1 MYYYEVALLKS
12 PLSNLTYQSENEID
26 KGRKVLVKI
35 QQRKSLNEAVIIKE
49 VDKPTFKCTNIAE
62 VSNEFYDERM
72 LQVAHFVSQYYVCSL
87 GEALSVYHT
96 FNKDITNIDQ
106 EIKFDS
112 KIELSTQ
119 QEKAKQFLEEKKQAL
134 LFANTGAGKTEVYI
148 KIIEEHLNENKQA
161 ILLMPE
167 ISLTPQ
173 MQKRL
178 EKVFDKSV
186 AIWHSKIT
194 TKKKTEILKGLQEGS
209 IKLIAG
215 ARSALFLPYSNLGV
229 IVVDEE
235 HDESYK
241 SDSKP
246 RFHTKDLCIY
256 IAKKYDI
263 QLILGSATVSA
274 SSFHKI
280 PFFRLGETYHTT
292 KKTYSFDDS
301 DGNLS
306 GKIINKISNTI
317 NGGNQVIVFL
327 PTRANFKYQICTSC
341 GKSVE
346 CPYCSVSMSLHKND
360 LALKCHYCG
369 YAQQIP
375 DFCPSCNTGII
386 HNLRV
391 GTAQIEEE
399 LKEIFPQKIV
409 KRFDRD
415 KIKTNNQLKTILNEF
430 NKGEIDILV
439 GTQMLSKGHDY
450 HNVRLAVVLGI
461 DSVLN
466 MNSYKSR
473 EKALSLLIQI
483 SGRSGR
489 KGEGEV
495 IIQTKNE
502 EFFNHYLNE
511 SNYQEFLESELQFRE
526 ELYPPFL
533 KMAKVTFSHANGL
546 KIKDEMDSY
555 VRILKANK
563 DIEVVGFG
571 QSPIFKMANKYR
583 YEIILRSSNVKAL
596 LTALHSIQSPNAS
609 IDMDTIY

>member
-1 MYYYEVALLKS
+1 MYYYELALLKS
-12 PLSNLTYQSENEID
+12 PLNNLTFQSEEKIILG
-26 KGRKVLVKI
+26 KKVLIKLK
-35 QQRKSLNEAVIIKE
+35 QRKNLDEAVVIKE
-49 VDKPTFKCTNIAE
+49 VEKPTFKCSDIVEITNEYFDEKMQQIA
-62 VSNEFYDERM
+62 S
-72 LQVAHFVSQYYVCSL
+72 FVSQYYVCSL
-87 GEALSVYHT
+87 GEALSVYIPFDENINPI
-96 FNKDITNIDQ
+96 FN
-106 EIKFDS
+106 EEKFDS
-112 KIELSTQ
+112 KIVLSAQ
-119 QEKAKQFLEEKKQAL
+119 QEKAKEFLKDKKQAL
-134 LFANTGAGKTEVYI
+134 LFADTGAGKTEVYI
-148 KIIEEHLNENKQA
+148 KIIEEHLNANKQA

-178 EKVFDKSV
+178 EKVFGKSI

-194 TKKKTEILKGLQEGS
+194 KKKKEEILKGLQEGS
-209 IKLIAG
+209 IRLIAG

-235 HDESYK
+235 HDDSYK

-246 RFHTKDLCIY
+246 RFHTKDLSIY
-256 IAKKYDI
+256 MAKKFDL
-263 QLILGSATVSA
+263 QLVLGSATVSS
-274 SSFHKI
+274 SSFFKI
-280 PFFRLGETYHTT
+280 PFFRLDETYHQT
-292 KKTYSFDDS
+292 KKYYSFEDS
-301 DGNLS
+301 EANLS
-306 GKIINKISNTI
+306 LKVINKITKTI
-317 NGGNQVIVFL
+317 DSGNQVIVFL
-327 PTRANFKYQICTSC
+327 PTRANFKYQICTTC

-369 YAQQIP
+369 YTQQIP
-375 DFCPSCNTGII
+375 ETCPSCHNGII
-386 HNLRV
+386 KNLRV

-399 LKEIFPQKIV
+399 LKEIFPTKII

-415 KIKTNNQLKTILNEF
+415 QIKTNNQLKTILNEF

-461 DSVLN
+461 DSILN
-466 MNSYKSR
+466 MNSYKAR

-502 EFFNHYLNE
+502 GFFNHYLNE
-511 SNYQEFLESELQFRE
+511 SNYKEFLESELEFRQ

-533 KMAKVTFSHANGL
+533 KMAKVTFSHANGI
-546 KIKDEMDSY
+546 KIKDEMDY
-555 VRILKANK
+555 FVKLLKDNK
-563 DIEVVGFG
+563 NIEVVGFG

-583 YEIILRSSNVKAL
+583 YEILLRSSNIKAL
-596 LTALHSIQSPNAS
+596 LNALHSIQSPNAS

>member
-1 MYYYEVALLKS
+1 MYFYEVAILKS
-12 PLSNLTYQSENEID
+12 PLNNLTYQSEEKIEIGT
-26 KGRKVLVKI
+26 KVFVKLRNRKVFD
-35 QQRKSLNEAVIIKE
+35 EAVVVKE
-49 VDKPTFKCTNIAE
+49 VEKPTFECTNISE
-62 VSNEFYDERM
+62 ITNEYFDEKM
-72 LQVAHFVSQYYVCSL
+72 LQISNFVSTYYVCSL
-87 GEALSVYHT
+87 GEALSVYNP
-96 FNKDITNIDQ
+96 FNKELKFEPST
-106 EIKFDS
+106 EIFDS
-112 KIELSTQ
+112 KIELSIL
-119 QEKAKQFLEEKKQAL
+119 QEKAKRFLEEKKQAL
-134 LFANTGAGKTEVYI
+134 LFANTGAGKTEIYI
-148 KIIEEHLNENKQA
+148 KIIEEHLNQNRQA
-161 ILLMPE
+161 LLLMPE

-178 EKVFDKSV
+178 EKVFGKSV

-194 TKKKTEILKGLQEGS
+194 KKRKDEILKGLQEGTVR
-209 IKLIAG
+209 LVAG

-235 HDESYK
+235 HDDSYK

-246 RFHTKDLCIY
+246 RFHTKDLAIY
-256 IAKKYDI
+256 IAKKYDL
-263 QLILGSATVSA
+263 QLVLGSATVST

-280 PFFRLGETYHTT
+280 PFFRLDETFHKT
-292 KKTYSFDDS
+292 KKLYSFEDS
-301 DGNLS
+301 DTNLS
-306 GKIINKISNTI
+306 PKVLDKIKKTI
-317 NGGNQVIVFL
+317 DSKNQVIVFL
-327 PTRANFKYQICTSC
+327 PTRANFKYQICTTC

-375 DFCPSCNTGII
+375 DSCPSCKSGII

-399 LKEIFPQKIV
+399 LKVIFPDKNI

-415 KIKTNNQLKTILNEF
+415 EIKTNNQLKKILDEF
-430 NKGEIDILV
+430 NSGEIDILV

-450 HNVRLAVVLGI
+450 HNVKLAVVLGI

-466 MNSYKSR
+466 MNSFKAR

-483 SGRSGR
+483 AGRSGR
-489 KGEGEV
+489 SGEGEV
-495 IIQTKNE
+495 IIQTKNQ
-502 EFFNHYLNE
+502 EFFDYYLNE
-511 SNYQEFLESELQFRE
+511 SNYQEFLESELEFRQDF
-526 ELYPPFL
+526 YPPYL
-533 KMAKVTFSHANGL
+533 KMAKVMFSHANGL
-546 KIKDEMDSY
+546 KIKDEMESY
-555 VRILKANK
+555 VRLLKENS

-583 YEIILRSSNVKAL
+583 YEIILRSTNVKAL
-596 LTALHSIQSPNAS
+596 LTALHSIQTPNAS

>member
-1 MYYYEVALLKS
+1 MFYYEVALLKS
-12 PLSNLTYQSENEID
+12 PLNNLTYQSENKLSLGSKI
-26 KGRKVLVKI
+26 LVKI
-35 QQRKSLNEAVIIKE
+35 QQRKNLNEAVVIKE
-49 VDKPTFKCTNIAE
+49 VPKPTFKCTDISE
-62 VSNEFYDERM
+62 ILNEFYDEKM

-87 GEALSVYHT
+87 GEALSVYHA
-96 FNKDITNIDQ
+96 FNKELEANYED
-106 EIKFDS
+106 IKFDS
-112 KIELSTQ
+112 KIILSAQ
-119 QEKAKQFLEEKKQAL
+119 QEKAKKFLEEKKQAL

-148 KIIEEHLNENKQA
+148 KIIEEHLNKNKQA

-194 TKKKTEILKGLQEGS
+194 KKKKTEILKGLQEGS

-263 QLILGSATVSA
+263 QLVLGSATVSA

-280 PFFRLGETYHTT
+280 PFFRLDETYHTT

-306 GKIINKISNTI
+306 GKIINKIANTI

-327 PTRANFKYQICTSC
+327 PTRANFKYQICTTC

-375 DFCPSCNTGII
+375 ESCPSCHNGII

-450 HNVRLAVVLGI
+450 HNVKLAVVLGI

-511 SNYQEFLESELQFRE
+511 SNYQEFLESELEFRQ

-533 KMAKVTFSHANGL
+533 KMAKVTFAHTNGL

-555 VRILKANK
+555 VKILKANK

-583 YEIILRSSNVKAL
+583 YEIILRSINVKAL
-596 LTALHSIQSPNAS
+596 LTALHSIQTPNAS

>member
-1 MYYYEVALLKS
+1 MFYYELALLKS
-12 PLSNLTYQSENEID
+12 PLNNLTFQSEEKIEI
-26 KGRKVLVKI
+26 GFKVKVKL
-35 QQRKSLNEAVIIKE
+35 QQRKNLDEAVVIKE
-49 VDKPTFKCTNIAE
+49 VEKPTFKCTNISE
-62 VSNEFYDERM
+62 ITNEYFDEKM
-72 LQVAHFVSQYYVCSL
+72 LLVATFVSLYYVCSL
-87 GEALSVYHT
+87 GEALSVYNP
-96 FNKDITNIDQ
+96 FDKNITLILD
-106 EIKFDS
+106 EKRFDT
-112 KIELSTQ
+112 KIALSPQ
-119 QEKAKQFLEEKKQAL
+119 QEKAKRFLDEKKQAL

-148 KIIEEHLNENKQA
+148 KIIEEQLNQNKQA

-173 MQKRL
+173 MEKRL

-194 TKKKTEILKGLQEGS
+194 KKKKDEILKGLQEGN

-235 HDESYK
+235 HDDSYK

-246 RFHTKDLCIY
+246 RLNTKDLSIY
-256 IAKKYDI
+256 MAKKFDI
-263 QLILGSATVSA
+263 QLVLGSATVST
-274 SSFHKI
+274 SSFYKI
-280 PFFRLGETYHTT
+280 PFFRLDETYHQT
-292 KKTYSFDDS
+292 KKTYSFEDS
-301 DGNLS
+301 DANLS
-306 GKIINKISNTI
+306 IKVVDKIAKTI
-317 NGGNQVIVFL
+317 NEGNQVIVFL
-327 PTRANFKYQICTSC
+327 PTRANFKYQICTTC

-369 YAQQIP
+369 YAQKIP
-375 DFCPSCNTGII
+375 ETCPSCHSGII

-399 LKEIFPQKIV
+399 LKALFSQKVI

-415 KIKTNNQLKTILNEF
+415 QIKTNTQLKTVLNEF

-450 HNVRLAVVLGI
+450 HNVKLAVVLGI

-489 KGEGEV
+489 SGEGEV

-511 SNYQEFLESELQFRE
+511 SNYKEFLESELEFRK

-533 KMAKVTFSHANGL
+533 KMAKVTFSHTNGF
-546 KIKDEMDSY
+546 KIKEEMDFY
-555 VRILKANK
+555 VQLLKANK

-583 YEIILRSSNVKAL
+583 YEIILRSLNVKAL
-596 LTALHSIQSPNAS
+596 LNALHSIQTPNAS

>member
-1 MYYYEVALLKS
+1 MFYYELALLKS
-12 PLSNLTYQSENEID
+12 PLNNLTYQSETKLELGTKVSVKLRN
-26 KGRKVLVKI
+26 RKTL
-35 QQRKSLNEAVIIKE
+35 SDAVIIKE
-49 VDKPTFKCTNIAE
+49 VEKPEFKCVTIDYITSE
-62 VSNEFYDERM
+62 YYDTQM
-72 LQVAHFVSQYYVCSL
+72 LETANFVSQYYVCSL
-87 GEALSVYHT
+87 GEALSVYIPFNSQIKDKKYIKT
-96 FNKDITNIDQ
+96 FDCNIN
-106 EIKFDS
+106 
-112 KIELSTQ
+112 LSNEQT
-119 QEKAKQFLEEKKQAL
+119 KAYEFLNNKKQAL
-134 LFANTGAGKTEVYI
+134 LFANTGSGKTEIYI
-148 KIIEEHLNENKQA
+148 KIIEKHLNENKQA

-194 TKKKTEILKGLQEGS
+194 KKKKEEILQGLQEGS

-215 ARSALFLPYSNLGV
+215 ARSALFLPFNNLGV

-246 RFHTKDLCIY
+246 RFHTKDLSIY
-256 IAKKYDI
+256 IAKKFDI
-263 QLILGSATVSA
+263 QLVLGSATVSTT
-274 SSFHKI
+274 SFHKM
-280 PFFRLGETYHTT
+280 PFIRLTQTYHNT
-292 KKTYSFDDS
+292 KKSYTFDDS
-301 DGNLS
+301 DASLS
-306 GKIINKISNTI
+306 LTVLNRISKTLESK
-317 NGGNQVIVFL
+317 NQVIIFL
-327 PTRANFKYQICTSC
+327 PTRANFKYQICTTC

-369 YAQQIP
+369 YAEKIP
-375 DFCPSCNTGII
+375 EFCPTCKTGVI

-399 LKEIFPQKIV
+399 LNEIFKDKVV

-415 KIKTNNQLKTILNEF
+415 KVKTNTQLKALLNEF
-430 NKGEIDILV
+430 NKGDIDILV

-450 HNVRLAVVLGI
+450 HNVKLAVVLGI

-466 MNSYKSR
+466 MNSYKAR
-473 EKALSLLIQI
+473 ERALSLLIQI

-502 EFFNHYLNE
+502 DFFDFYLNE
-511 SNYQEFLESELQFRE
+511 SNYQEFLESELEFRE
-526 ELYPPFL
+526 ELYPPYL
-533 KMAKVTFSHANGL
+533 KMAKVVFSHTNGL
-546 KIKDEMDSY
+546 KVKDELDIY
-555 VRILKANK
+555 VNLLKQKK

-571 QSPIFKMANKYR
+571 QCAIFKMANKYR
-583 YEIILRSSNVKAL
+583 YEIILRSSNIKAL
-596 LTALHSIQSPNAS
+596 LTSLHSITSPMAS

>member
-1 MYYYEVALLKS
+1 MYFYEVAILKS
-12 PLSNLTYQSENEID
+12 PLNNLTYQSEEKIEI
-26 KGRKVLVKI
+26 GTKVLVKLRN
-35 QQRKSLNEAVIIKE
+35 RKVFDEAVVVKE
-49 VDKPTFKCTNIAE
+49 VEKPTFECTNISE
-62 VSNEFYDERM
+62 ITNEYFDEKM
-72 LQVAHFVSQYYVCSL
+72 LQISNFVSTYYVCSL
-87 GEALSVYHT
+87 GEALSVYNP
-96 FNKDITNIDQ
+96 FNKELKFEPST
-106 EIKFDS
+106 ETFDS
-112 KIELSTQ
+112 KIQLSIL
-119 QEKAKQFLEEKKQAL
+119 QEKAKRFLEEKKQAL
-134 LFANTGAGKTEVYI
+134 LFANTGAGKTEIYI
-148 KIIEEHLNENKQA
+148 KIIEEQLNQNRQA
-161 ILLMPE
+161 LLLMPE

-178 EKVFDKSV
+178 EKVFGKSV

-194 TKKKTEILKGLQEGS
+194 KKRKDEILKGLQEG
-209 IKLIAG
+209 IVRLVAG

-235 HDESYK
+235 HDDSYK

-246 RFHTKDLCIY
+246 RFHTKDLAIY
-256 IAKKYDI
+256 IAKKYDL
-263 QLILGSATVSA
+263 QLVLGSATVST

-280 PFFRLGETYHTT
+280 PFFRLDETFHKT
-292 KKTYSFDDS
+292 KKLYSFEDS
-301 DGNLS
+301 DTNLS
-306 GKIINKISNTI
+306 PKVLDKIKKTI
-317 NGGNQVIVFL
+317 DSKNQVIVFL
-327 PTRANFKYQICTSC
+327 PTRANFKYQICTTC

-375 DFCPSCNTGII
+375 DSCPSCKSGII

-399 LKEIFPQKIV
+399 LKVIFPDKNI

-415 KIKTNNQLKTILNEF
+415 EIKTNNQLKKILDEF
-430 NKGEIDILV
+430 NSGEIDILV

-450 HNVRLAVVLGI
+450 HNVKLAVVLGI

-466 MNSYKSR
+466 MNSFKAR

-483 SGRSGR
+483 AGRSGR
-489 KGEGEV
+489 SGEGEV
-495 IIQTKNE
+495 IIQTKNQ
-502 EFFNHYLNE
+502 EFFDYYLNE
-511 SNYQEFLESELQFRE
+511 SNYQEFLESELEFRQDF
-526 ELYPPFL
+526 YPPYL
-533 KMAKVTFSHANGL
+533 KMAKVMFSHANGL
-546 KIKDEMDSY
+546 KIKDEMESY
-555 VRILKANK
+555 VRLLKENS

-583 YEIILRSSNVKAL
+583 YEIILRSTNVKAL
-596 LTALHSIQSPNAS
+596 LTALHSIQTPNAS

>member
-1 MYYYEVALLKS
+1 MYYYELALLKS
-12 PLSNLTYQSENEID
+12 PLNNLTFQSEEKIILG
-26 KGRKVLVKI
+26 KKVLIKLK
-35 QQRKSLNEAVIIKE
+35 QRKNLDEAVVIKE
-49 VDKPTFKCTNIAE
+49 VEKPTFKCSDIVEITNEYFDEKMQQIA
-62 VSNEFYDERM
+62 S
-72 LQVAHFVSQYYVCSL
+72 FVSQYYVCSL
-87 GEALSVYHT
+87 GEALSVYIPFDENINPI
-96 FNKDITNIDQ
+96 FN
-106 EIKFDS
+106 EEKFDS
-112 KIELSTQ
+112 KIVLSAQ
-119 QEKAKQFLEEKKQAL
+119 QEKAKEFLKDKKQAL
-134 LFANTGAGKTEVYI
+134 LFADTGAGKTEVYI
-148 KIIEEHLNENKQA
+148 KIIEEHLNANKQA

-178 EKVFDKSV
+178 EKVFGKSI

-194 TKKKTEILKGLQEGS
+194 KKKKEEILKGLQEGS
-209 IKLIAG
+209 IRLIAG

-235 HDESYK
+235 HDDSYK

-246 RFHTKDLCIY
+246 RFHTKDLSIY
-256 IAKKYDI
+256 MAKKFDL
-263 QLILGSATVSA
+263 QLVLGSATVSS
-274 SSFHKI
+274 SSFFKI
-280 PFFRLGETYHTT
+280 PFFRLDETYHQT
-292 KKTYSFDDS
+292 KKYYSFEDS
-301 DGNLS
+301 EAKLS
-306 GKIINKISNTI
+306 LKVIDKITKTI
-317 NGGNQVIVFL
+317 DSGNQVIVFL
-327 PTRANFKYQICTSC
+327 PTRANFKYQICTTC

-360 LALKCHYCG
+360 SALKCHYCG
-369 YAQQIP
+369 YTQQIP
-375 DFCPSCNTGII
+375 ETCPSCHNGII
-386 HNLRV
+386 KNLRV

-399 LKEIFPQKIV
+399 LKEIFPTKII

-415 KIKTNNQLKTILNEF
+415 QIKTNNQLKTILNEF

-461 DSVLN
+461 DSILN
-466 MNSYKSR
+466 MNSYKAR

-502 EFFNHYLNE
+502 GFFDHYLNE
-511 SNYQEFLESELQFRE
+511 SNYKEFLESELEFRQ

-533 KMAKVTFSHANGL
+533 KMAKVTFSHANGI
-546 KIKDEMDSY
+546 KIKDEMDY
-555 VRILKANK
+555 FVKLLKDNK
-563 DIEVVGFG
+563 NIEVVGFG

-583 YEIILRSSNVKAL
+583 YEILLRSSNIKAL
-596 LTALHSIQSPNAS
+596 LNALHSIQSPNAS